1 MASSFFS
8 PKSLGTRILT
18 GLTNLIIVNLVF
30 IITCIHFIT
39 IGASVT
45 ALYRITIAIV
55 AGDNP
60 SVLRDYFKS
69 FKDNFVKSTLFFIL
83 YLILGAFFGFEIYMV
98 RTMMAENMQW
108 VQYPAYFFIFAIFA
122 SACYAFPLIAWFEE
136 SFKQVLKNSLLIA
149 LTNLP
154 FTIMQ
159 AVIAAVFILFVDYN
173 YAIPLSFACFMGIAA
188 IAWFYSLFLKRIFAR
203 FGADINF
210 NEEEETFVAS
220 NTSAKKTD
228 SSSDE
233 KPDDE
238 SDDDSDDDS
247 TEESE

>member
-1 MASSFFS
+1 MASFFS
-8 PKSLGTRILT
+8 PKSMGTKILT

-30 IITCIHFIT
+30 IITCIPLIT
-39 IGASVT
+39 IGASIT
-45 ALYRITIAIV
+45 ALYRITVSIV

-60 SVLRDYFKS
+60 AVLREYFKS
-69 FKDNFVKSTLFFIL
+69 FKDNFVKSTLFFLL
-83 YLILGAFFGFEIYMV
+83 YLALGAFFGFEIYMV

-108 VQYPAYFFIFAIFA
+108 VQYPAYFFIFAVFA

-136 SFKQVLKNSLLIA
+136 SFKQVLENSLLIA

-159 AVIAAVFILFVDYN
+159 AVIAAVFILLVDYN
-173 YAIPLSFACFMGIAA
+173 YAIPLSFVCFMGIAS
-188 IAWFYSLFLKRIFAR
+188 IAWFYSLFLKRIFAK

-210 NEEEETFVAS
+210 NEEEEMFVAS
-220 NTSAKKTD
+220 NASDKKSD

-233 KPDDE
+233 GSDDE
-238 SDDDSDDDS
+238 SD
-247 TEESE
+247 EESK

>member
-1 MASSFFS
+1 MASFFS
-8 PKSLGTRILT
+8 PKSMGTKILT

-30 IITCIHFIT
+30 IITCIPLIT
-39 IGASVT
+39 IGASIT
-45 ALYRITIAIV
+45 ALYRITVSIV

-60 SVLRDYFKS
+60 AVLREYFKS
-69 FKDNFVKSTLFFIL
+69 FKDNFVKSTLFFLL
-83 YLILGAFFGFEIYMV
+83 YLALGSFFGFEIYMV

-108 VQYPAYFFIFAIFA
+108 VQYPAYFFIFAVFA

-159 AVIAAVFILFVDYN
+159 AVIAAVFILLVDYN
-173 YAIPLSFACFMGIAA
+173 YAIPLSFVCFMGIAS
-188 IAWFYSLFLKRIFAR
+188 IAWFYSLFLKRIFAK

-210 NEEEETFVAS
+210 NEEEEMFVAS
-220 NTSAKKTD
+220 NASDKKSD

-233 KPDDE
+233 GSDDE
-238 SDDDSDDDS
+238 SD
-247 TEESE
+247 EESK

>member
-1 MASSFFS
+1 MASFFS
-8 PKSLGTRILT
+8 PKSMGTKILT

-30 IITCIHFIT
+30 IITCIPLIT
-39 IGASVT
+39 IGASIT
-45 ALYRITIAIV
+45 ALYRITVSIV

-60 SVLRDYFKS
+60 AVLREYFKS
-69 FKDNFVKSTLFFIL
+69 LKYNFVKSTLFFLL
-83 YLILGAFFGFEIYMV
+83 YLALGAFFGFEIYMV

-108 VQYPAYFFIFAIFA
+108 VQYPAYFFIFAVFA

-159 AVIAAVFILFVDYN
+159 AVIAAVFILLVDYN
-173 YAIPLSFACFMGIAA
+173 YAIPLSFVCFMGIAS
-188 IAWFYSLFLKRIFAR
+188 IAWFYSLFLKRIFAK

-210 NEEEETFVAS
+210 NEEEEMFVAS
-220 NTSAKKTD
+220 NASDKKSD

-233 KPDDE
+233 GSDDE
-238 SDDDSDDDS
+238 SD
-247 TEESE
+247 EESK

>member
-1 MASSFFS
+1 MASFFS
-8 PKSLGTRILT
+8 PKSMGTKILT

-30 IITCIHFIT
+30 IITCIPFIT
-39 IGASVT
+39 IGASIT
-45 ALYRITIAIV
+45 ALYRITISIV

-60 SVLRDYFKS
+60 AVLREYFKS
-69 FKDNFVKSTLFFIL
+69 FKDNFVKSTLFFLL
-83 YLILGAFFGFEIYMV
+83 YLALGAFFGFEIYMV

-108 VQYPAYFFIFAIFA
+108 VQYPAYFFIFAVFA

-159 AVIAAVFILFVDYN
+159 AVIAGVFILLVDYN
-173 YAIPLSFACFMGIAA
+173 YAIPLSFVCFLGIAS
-188 IAWFYSLFLKRIFAR
+188 IAWFYSLFLKRIFAK

-210 NEEEETFVAS
+210 NEEEDSFVAVKAP
-220 NTSAKKTD
+220 AKSSDKD
-228 SSSDE
+228 SS
-233 KPDDE
+233 
-238 SDDDSDDDS
+238 DSDKES
-247 TEESE
+247 EESEEESE

>member
-1 MASSFFS
+1 MASFFS
-8 PKSLGTRILT
+8 PKSMGTKILT

-30 IITCIHFIT
+30 IITCIPLIT
-39 IGASVT
+39 IGASIT
-45 ALYRITIAIV
+45 ALYRITVSIV

-60 SVLRDYFKS
+60 AVLREYFKS
-69 FKDNFVKSTLFFIL
+69 FKDNFVKSTLFFLL
-83 YLILGAFFGFEIYMV
+83 YLALGAFFGFEIYMV

-108 VQYPAYFFIFAIFA
+108 VQYPAYFFIFAVFA

-159 AVIAAVFILFVDYN
+159 AVIAAVFILLVDYN
-173 YAIPLSFACFMGIAA
+173 YAIPLSFVCFMGIAS
-188 IAWFYSLFLKRIFAR
+188 IAWFYSLFLKRIFAK

-210 NEEEETFVAS
+210 NEEEEMFVAS
-220 NTSAKKTD
+220 NAADKKSD

-233 KPDDE
+233 GSDDE
-238 SDDDSDDDS
+238 SD
-247 TEESE
+247 EESK

>member
-1 MASSFFS
+1 MASFFS
-8 PKSLGTRILT
+8 PKSMGTKILT

-30 IITCIHFIT
+30 IITCIPFIT
-39 IGASVT
+39 IGASIT
-45 ALYRITIAIV
+45 ALYRITISIV

-60 SVLRDYFKS
+60 AVLREYFKS
-69 FKDNFVKSTLFFIL
+69 FKDNFVKSTLFFLL
-83 YLILGAFFGFEIYMV
+83 YLALGAFFGFEIYMV

-108 VQYPAYFFIFAIFA
+108 VQYPAYFFIFAVFA

-159 AVIAAVFILFVDYN
+159 AVIAGVFILLVDYN
-173 YAIPLSFACFMGIAA
+173 YAIPLSFVCFMGIAS
-188 IAWFYSLFLKRIFAR
+188 IAWFYSLFLKRIFAK

-210 NEEEETFVAS
+210 NEEEDSFVAVKAP
-220 NTSAKKTD
+220 AKSSDKD
-228 SSSDE
+228 SS
-233 KPDDE
+233 
-238 SDDDSDDDS
+238 DSDKES
-247 TEESE
+247 EESEEESE

>member
-1 MASSFFS
+1 MASFFS
-8 PKSLGTRILT
+8 PKSMGTKILT

-30 IITCIHFIT
+30 IITCIPLIT
-39 IGASVT
+39 IGASIT
-45 ALYRITIAIV
+45 ALYRITVSIV

-60 SVLRDYFKS
+60 AVLREYFKS
-69 FKDNFVKSTLFFIL
+69 FKDNFVKSTLFFLL
-83 YLILGAFFGFEIYMV
+83 YLALGAFFGFEIYMV

-108 VQYPAYFFIFAIFA
+108 VQYPAYFFIFAVFA

-159 AVIAAVFILFVDYN
+159 AVIAAVFILLVDYN
-173 YAIPLSFACFMGIAA
+173 YAIPLSFVCFMGIAS
-188 IAWFYSLFLKRIFAR
+188 IAWFYSLFLKRIFSK

-210 NEEEETFVAS
+210 NEEEEMFVAS
-220 NTSAKKTD
+220 NASDKKSD

-233 KPDDE
+233 GSDDE
-238 SDDDSDDDS
+238 SD
-247 TEESE
+247 EESK